1 MTTDV
6 GRLYGG
12 RIALSCR
19 VFPTACCPSRRS
31 GRTGHCSGS
40 SRVCG
45 GIDRPA
51 AADVSDGVATARS
64 TSVRSRCR
72 RFARPTCPPFDCRV
86 CITCNYEV
94 MANQIGLRERRRR
107 QTSADIRDAAVRLA
121 RERGFDRVTIEE
133 ICVEAG
139 ISPRT
144 FFNYFPNK
152 ESAIAYGPSDIP
164 PELVADFVA
173 AGPAPYSVV
182 LAELI
187 TLAAHHLRDMPPARE
202 QAEGMLELAKTTPA
216 VLAAFLADLERFQN
230 HLTDIVARRQAMRPD
245 DEIPALISA
254 LALTAVRSGIER
266 WSSGE
271 PQDADDTPMPYVE
284 RAAALV
290 NSIFTK

>member
-1 MTTDV
+1 M
-6 GRLYGG
+6 G
-12 RIALSCR
+12 
-19 VFPTACCPSRRS
+19 
-31 GRTGHCSGS
+31 
-40 SRVCG
+40 
-45 GIDRPA
+45 
-51 AADVSDGVATARS
+51 
-64 TSVRSRCR
+64 
-72 RFARPTCPPFDCRV
+72 
-86 CITCNYEV
+86 
-94 MANQIGLRERRRR
+94 NQMGLRERRRR
-107 QTSADIRDAAVRLA
+107 QTSAEIRDAAVRLA
-121 RERGFDRVTIEE
+121 RERGFDKVTIEE

-139 ISPRT
+139 ISSRT

-164 PELVADFVA
+164 AELVADFVA

-216 VLAAFLADLERFQN
+216 VLSAFLADLERFQN

-245 DEIPALISA
+245 EEIPALIAA

-271 PQDADDTPMPYVE
+271 PKDADDTPMPYVE

-290 NSIFTK
+290 NSIFTT

>member
-1 MTTDV
+1 
-6 GRLYGG
+6 
-12 RIALSCR
+12 
-19 VFPTACCPSRRS
+19 
-31 GRTGHCSGS
+31 
-40 SRVCG
+40 
-45 GIDRPA
+45 
-51 AADVSDGVATARS
+51 
-64 TSVRSRCR
+64 
-72 RFARPTCPPFDCRV
+72 
-86 CITCNYEV
+86 

-107 QTSADIRDAAVRLA
+107 QTSADIRGAVVRLA
-121 RERGFDRVTIEE
+121 QQRGWDKVTIED

-139 ISPRT
+139 ISTRT

-152 ESAIAYGPSDIP
+152 ESAIAYGPSDLP
-164 PELVADFVA
+164 AELAAEFVA

-187 TLAAHHLRDMPPARE
+187 TLAAHHLRDLPPERE
-202 QAEGMLELAKTTPA
+202 QAVCMLDLAKTTPA

-230 HLTDIVARRQAMRPD
+230 HLTDMVARRQGMRDD

-266 WSSGE
+266 WSSGISE
-271 PQDADDTPMPYVE
+271 DADDTPMPYVE

>member
-1 MTTDV
+1 MK
-6 GRLYGG
+6 
-12 RIALSCR
+12 
-19 VFPTACCPSRRS
+19 
-31 GRTGHCSGS
+31 
-40 SRVCG
+40 
-45 GIDRPA
+45 
-51 AADVSDGVATARS
+51 
-64 TSVRSRCR
+64 
-72 RFARPTCPPFDCRV
+72 
-86 CITCNYEV
+86 V

-107 QTSADIRDAAVRLA
+107 QTSADIRGAAVQLA
-121 RERGFDRVTIEE
+121 QERGWDKVTIED

-139 ISPRT
+139 ISTRT

-152 ESAIAYGPSDIP
+152 EAAIAYGPSDLP
-164 PELVADFVA
+164 AELAAEFVA

-187 TLAAHHLRDMPPARE
+187 TLAAHHLRDMPPERE
-202 QAEGMLELAKTTPA
+202 QAVCMLDLAKTTPA
-216 VLAAFLADLERFQN
+216 VLAAFLADLERFQT
-230 HLTDIVARRQAMRPD
+230 HLTDIVARRQGMRSD

-266 WSSGE
+266 WSSGQ